1 MKKEYR
7 IKKTNEIASL
17 MKKKQSV
24 GNMYFV
30 IYYQKNH
37 DQKHFRFAISVS
49 KKYGNA
55 VERNLLK
62 RRVREIVRQ
71 CAIKE
76 DVDFFVIAKKKAK
89 SLKFYDMNK
98 QINHLLKKAKI
109 LKDGMYEKQ
118 K

>member
-17 MKKKQSV
+17 MKKRQSV

-30 IYYQKNH
+30 VYYQKNH
-37 DQKHFRFAISVS
+37 DQNHFRFAISVS
-49 KKYGNA
+49 KKYGIA
-55 VERNLLK
+55 VERNLMK
-62 RRVREIVRQ
+62 RRIREIVKDCQ
-71 CAIKE
+71 IKD

-89 SLKFYDMNK
+89 TLKFYDMKK

-109 LKDGMYEKQ
+109 LKDGIYEKQ
-118 K
+118 E